1 MEVIEGNIFID
12 GRVRKASIGIE
23 DGKIVAVK
31 KTLYGKT
38 RSYRHMLILP
48 SGLDIHV
55 HFREPG
61 MEYKEDF
68 STGSQAAAMA
78 GVTFVMDM
86 PNNVPP
92 IINGEAFKRK
102 LELIKGKAWVDYDI
116 YAGVAKKLVE
126 EARAY
131 KLYLSHDNEIFLDY
145 EHLPDLLKEIKKRN
159 KILAV
164 HAEDRGCIKRKGKNL
179 KEYDMN
185 SPVKC
190 EVEAIKKLIE
200 INEEINAK
208 LHICHVTNEQAASI
222 INSRASFGVT
232 LHHILFS
239 NTSKFVREAMGKV
252 NPPLRSEE
260 ERKKLFNM
268 VVRGKIP
275 IMESDHAPHTI
286 EEKESFEDA
295 KAGIPGVDAL
305 LPYMLYMVKERILS
319 LKTFVKM
326 LSENPAKLM
335 NINKGE
341 IKEGRDADF
350 IVVDLKKVKKIKP
363 LSKCGWSVYE
373 GMKAVYPYQVWM
385 RGEMVVDDGEL
396 VGEARGRRA

>member
-252 NPPLRSEE
+252 NPPLRNEE

-305 LPYMLYMVKERILS
+305 LPYMLYMVTERILP

-350 IVVDLKKVKKIKP
+350 IIVDLKKVKKIKP